1 MDNCVWED
9 SRGWRYKVMP
19 GLGHEQFKARYNK
32 PGSSGWHCV
41 RILPWRDNPEA
52 AENDLTEYAGKKR
65 MRKVS

>member
-19 GLGHEQFKARYNK
+19 GLGHERVKARYNK
-32 PGSSGWHCV
+32 PGSSGWDCV
-41 RILPWRDNPEA
+41 RTLPWRDNPEA